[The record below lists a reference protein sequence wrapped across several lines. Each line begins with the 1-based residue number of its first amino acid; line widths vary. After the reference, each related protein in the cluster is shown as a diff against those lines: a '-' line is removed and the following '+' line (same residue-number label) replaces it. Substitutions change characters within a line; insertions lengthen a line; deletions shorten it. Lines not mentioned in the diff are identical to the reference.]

1 MYLYVSINMYTF
13 QVADIPVDLYFVLDS
28 SSSMKTFSKKLA
40 GASEDITDEIQK
52 LTRDFR
58 LGFGSFIEK
67 PRIPFTKGKIS
78 KAYAFHHIMNLTKNS
93 AKEFKGKVDAQI
105 ETFQTN
111 IDIPE
116 AGLDAIA
123 QAMLCPQIIG
133 WEEDRKKIII
143 VMTDAEMHFAFDG
156 ILGGITDKFPMKE
169 CLLDNGSYDS
179 KQNDY
184 DYPSFG
190 QVISTILF
198 FLNNQIHDN
207 PVWLYNRS
215 NHTVM
220 AGKCGMEKIVYSIIK
235 PYRILD

>member
-1 MYLYVSINMYTF
+1 M
-13 QVADIPVDLYFVLDS
+13 ADIPVDLYFVLDS

-190 QVISTILF
+190 QVIPGYFSIQTRHKPLINVNIYRVIRQ
-198 FLNNQIHDN
+198 FLVVFPAVFDQFSGRFSKKKN
-207 PVWLYNRS
+207 
-215 NHTVM
+215 
-220 AGKCGMEKIVYSIIK
+220 CGIQ
-235 PYRILD
+235 DF